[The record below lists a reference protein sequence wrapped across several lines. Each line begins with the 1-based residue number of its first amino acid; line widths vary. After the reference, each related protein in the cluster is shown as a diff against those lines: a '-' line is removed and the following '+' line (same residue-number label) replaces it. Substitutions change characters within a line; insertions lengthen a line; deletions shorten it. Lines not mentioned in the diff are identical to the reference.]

1 MRRLCPVRAVVCATP
16 AYLEAHG
23 TPELPADLEGHNCL
37 GYASPPET
45 WNFAGG
51 VQVRTKGTLNA
62 DNGDALR
69 RAALEDLG
77 VTYLPS
83 FLVGDDVRAGRLVQ
97 LLVEHLDNQMDAYAV
112 YPESR
117 HLSPK
122 VRAMIDWLVDELG
135 PEPDWDRDL
144 SFRRA

>member
-1 MRRLCPVRAVVCATP
+1 MRTR
-16 AYLEAHG
+16 G
-23 TPELPADLEGHNCL
+23 N
-37 GYASPPET
+37 
-45 WNFAGG
+45 
-51 VQVRTKGTLNA
+51 LNA

-77 VTYLPS
+77 IVYLPT
-83 FLVGDDVRAGRLVQ
+83 FLIGDDIRARHFVP
-97 LLVEHLDNQMDAYAV
+97 LLVEFTDIETDVFAV

-122 VRAMIDWLVDELG
+122 VRAMIDWLVEELG

-144 SFRRA
+144 PRRAA